1 MRAFQVSVNGE
12 KLCVAG
18 IGDNGVLTSILTLV
32 TRRGEGDLILSL
44 GGLYSQTEEYVNW
57 ISQRPLSVGDEV
69 HVKIVE
75 ANSVDAPNKK
85 RPKEPT
91 D

>member
-1 MRAFQVSVNGE
+1 MRAFEVFVNGE

-18 IGDNGVLTSILTLV
+18 IGDDGVLTSIV
-32 TRRGEGDLILSL
+32 TWVARHGEGDLTVSV
-44 GGLYSQTEEYVNW
+44 GGLYSQTEEHVNW

-75 ANSVDAPNKK
+75 TDSVDTPARK
-85 RPKEPT
+85 RPQGT
-91 D
+91 TS